1 MTGNGRGDPVCTQTY
16 VDPVRRGEGGGSEKI
31 HCISGLRSGG
41 CRFEQ
46 KPRKNTGN
54 MRFCVL
60 YCFNECKGLICV
72 IKEEENEFTGR
83 KVRT

>member
-1 MTGNGRGDPVCTQTY
+1 MKYKEHSCREVKGN
-16 VDPVRRGEGGGSEKI
+16 S
-31 HCISGLRSGG
+31 SG
-41 CRFEQ
+41 
-46 KPRKNTGN
+46 KNTGN

-83 KVRT
+83 KVRA